1 MDFLTFLKKHYEKV
15 VLSVVLAALAAAA
28 ILLLLGVAAERARIN
43 VTREISGDPG
53 SRALPVLDLT
63 TNEAL
68 LSRLTRPD
76 SVVLDGDHNLFNPV
90 TWKERADGNLFKII
104 TGNEVGAGALQITR
118 TAPLMLRVSYEGSVE
133 RASESSH
140 KFKVTRE
147 AHRQARKRSPQTRE
161 VIGTGARNDVF
172 ILREIRPSNEDPQEF
187 VLEMIDED
195 TSVKVG
201 RNAPYEGVAGYTVD
215 LTYPPDKQVFL
226 NKRVGDKLV
235 FAGDTNV
242 IVAVEESSVTVEAV
256 SNKKRTTISRSPTSA
271 PSGGE

>member
-43 VTREISGDPG
+43 ATRETSANPG
-53 SRALPVLDLT
+53 SRPLPVLDLS
-63 TNEAL
+63 TNETMI
-68 LSRLTRPD
+68 SRLNRPGG
-76 SVVLDGDHNLFNPV
+76 VQLDGDHNLFNPV
-90 TWKERADGNLFKII
+90 TWKKRSDGNLLKIV
-104 TGNEVGAGALQITR
+104 TGNEVGAGALLITR
-118 TAPLMLRVSYEGSVE
+118 AAPLMLRVSYEGSAE
-133 RASESSH
+133 RGSESSH

-161 VIGTGARNDVF
+161 VIGAGARNDVF
-172 ILREIRPSNEDPQEF
+172 ILREIRPPNEDPQEF

-195 TSVKVG
+195 TSVTVG
-201 RNAPYEGVAGYTVD
+201 KDAPYEGVAGYTVD
-215 LTYPPDKQVFL
+215 LSYPPDKQVFL

-242 IVAVEESSVTVEAV
+242 IVAVEESSVTVEAG
-256 SNKKRTTISRSPTSA
+256 SNKKRTTIARSA
-271 PSGGE
+271 GGNPSGNE